1 MNLASFPA
9 QGLQA
14 PRWAPYQA
22 PLRARASSLGQ
33 AAPAA
38 PPSTPPAAAPTNIP
52 VTIVQPPPVPF
63 IDGAF
68 FNLLFDGAIVTAGG
82 IAGTAFWRQSKES
95 RYPSGNPKS
104 DEARKGDRRT
114 AWFFYGIAALGGLKG
129 ILDASRLMR

>member
-1 MNLASFPA
+1 MNFDSFPA

-33 AAPAA
+33 AAPVA
-38 PPSTPPAAAPTNIP
+38 PPAPVQVAPNTS
-52 VTIVQPPPVPF
+52 VTIVQQPPVPF

-104 DEARKGDRRT
+104 DEARKGDKRT